1 MDDDWEPRIWE
12 ESPGFSIWS
21 LDDAS
26 MEHILAVIRRAVVL
40 VPATPSPKVHP

>member
-1 MDDDWEPRIWE
+1 MDRMDDNWEPRIWE

-26 MEHILAVIRRAVVL
+26 MA
-40 VPATPSPKVHP
+40 